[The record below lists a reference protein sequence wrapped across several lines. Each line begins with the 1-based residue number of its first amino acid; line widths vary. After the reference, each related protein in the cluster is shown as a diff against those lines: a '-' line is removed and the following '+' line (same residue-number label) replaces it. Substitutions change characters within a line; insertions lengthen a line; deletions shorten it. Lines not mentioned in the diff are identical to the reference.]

1 MLMSL
6 ATFKALFQC
15 DAFCS
20 KSIFLILTI
29 GFIRDCK
36 FYIASIDSRI
46 QIVRSK
52 IISILDR

>member
-29 GFIRDCK
+29 GFIRNCK
-36 FYIASIDSRI
+36 FYITITNSRI
-46 QIVRSK
+46 
-52 IISILDR
+52 